1 MALIISNTGNSA
13 FRTENLEAVLHVV
26 DKAYKGTDKV
36 ALNFKS
42 GAQVILKCK
51 DAKEATEFM
60 DKVIDIMKN
69 DEINQ

>member
-13 FRTENLEAVLHVV
+13 FHSKDLEGVFHVL
-26 DKAYKGTDKV
+26 DKSYRKTNKV
-36 ALNFKS
+36 ALHFKS

-51 DAKEATEFM
+51 DAKEAMEFM

>member
-13 FRTENLEAVLHVV
+13 FHSKDLEGVFHVLDKSYRRTNRIALH
-26 DKAYKGTDKV
+26 
-36 ALNFKS
+36 FKS

-51 DAKEATEFM
+51 DVKETTEFIN
-60 DKVIDIMKN
+60 KLIDTMKN